1 MVSSKSIKKKAIE
14 LGFQKVGIA
23 KAEPTPKEKS
33 DLESWLTSG
42 YHGTMEWINK
52 RKDERGDIHTYF
64 PEARSI
70 ISVALNYHNENN
82 QDNLNSDLKFSNYA
96 WGDDYHDILKAR
108 LFELLKWINKSFKN
122 VKGLVCVDTAPV
134 MDKVWAQRSGLG
146 WIGKHTNLITRDY
159 GSWVFLGE
167 IILDIELESD
177 KPFIDD
183 LCGSCTACIDACP
196 TKALDEYKINANNC
210 ISYLT
215 IEHRGEFL
223 VDQDD
228 LHGWIYGCDICQE
241 VCPWNEKFSSISSI
255 KEFEPKKEILD
266 WSNEDWKS
274 LDEENFRI
282 LFKGSAVKRTK
293 FIGLKRNIDK
303 SLSK

>member
-33 DLESWLTSG
+33 DLESWLTNG

-96 WGDDYHDILKAR
+96 WGDDYHDILKAK

-241 VCPWNEKFSSISSI
+241 VCPWNEKFSTISNI